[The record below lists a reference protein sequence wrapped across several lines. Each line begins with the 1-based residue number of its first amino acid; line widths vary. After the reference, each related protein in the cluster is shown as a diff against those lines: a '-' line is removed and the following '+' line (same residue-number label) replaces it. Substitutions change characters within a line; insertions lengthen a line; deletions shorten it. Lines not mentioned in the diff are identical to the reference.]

1 MTKTIYRRE
10 LKLYINKNLISHLTL
25 FLMIFSASTQTKEL
39 TILTEHLAPFQIVNK
54 NEISGISTEIVEATL
69 ESSSFD
75 YNIEAYPWSLSYNRA
90 LHEDDTCIY
99 SIGRIPE
106 RELLFHWVGQIIS
119 STVSIYSLASSTI
132 KISTLNDA
140 KTYKTAV
147 IRDDVTHHFLLSK
160 GFIENKNLYVMDNY
174 DSLLQLLEKPSRN
187 IDLVVL
193 NDDLIYHRVKS
204 TKAAS
209 KYKNVY
215 SLQDLTLDFH
225 FACSIKTEKNIVEEL
240 KEIMIKLEQKGILP
254 AIRKKWTPI
263 MFNILD

>member
-1 MTKTIYRRE
+1 MH
-10 LKLYINKNLISHLTL
+10 INRDLINNLIICV
-25 FLMIFSASTQTKEL
+25 MIFSANIQAKEL
-39 TILTEHLAPFQIVNK
+39 TILTEHLAPFQIVDK

-69 ESSSFD
+69 KNSSFD

-90 LHEDDTCIY
+90 LHEEDTCIY

-106 RELLFHWVGQIIS
+106 RELLFNWVGQIIS
-119 STVSIYSLASSTI
+119 STVSMYSLASSTI

-140 KTYKTAV
+140 KKYKTAV

-193 NDDLIYHRVKS
+193 NDDLILHRVKS
-204 TKAAS
+204 TEAAS
-209 KYKNVY
+209 KYKSVY
-215 SLQDLTLDFH
+215 SVQDFTLDFH
-225 FACSIKTEKNIVEEL
+225 FACSITTEQHVVAEL
-240 KEIMIKLEQKGILP
+240 KKIMQKLEQEGILP

-263 MFNILD
+263 MFNTLD